1 MKILPQN
8 IAVLNDEQDTLLS
21 KYVEAAGRLDYD
33 AGIAVHYL
41 PHIRPG
47 MVVVDTGAAIGDHTI
62 AYANVAGASN
72 VHAFECS
79 PYMAECLRYN
89 CPACHIYE
97 VALSDHLGMTMFQA
111 NFENAGGSYCED
123 HRDGIPVR
131 CATLDCF
138 GLNNVGFIKWDI
150 EGMEIKAIRGGS
162 ETIRQGRPVMLI
174 EVIEPQLARAGG
186 SVKELFGLL
195 TELGYAWHPVIGTI
209 NDHGEY
215 FELCCTPK

>member
-8 IAVLNDEQDTLLS
+8 IAVLDDSQDRLLS
-21 KYVEAAGRLDYD
+21 KYVESAGRLDHD

-47 MVVVDTGAAIGDHTI
+47 MVVVDAGAAIGDHTI
-62 AYANVAGASN
+62 AYANAAGAAN

-89 CPACHIYE
+89 CPSCHVHE
-97 VALSDHLGMTMFQA
+97 VALSDHNGVTMFHA
-111 NFENAGGSYCED
+111 NFENAGGSYCEN

-131 CATLDCF
+131 CVTLDSF
-138 GLNNVGFIKWDI
+138 GISKVGFIKWDI
-150 EGMEIKAIRGGS
+150 EGMEIKAIRGGRD
-162 ETIRQGRPVMLI
+162 TIWAGRPVMMI

-186 SVKELFGLL
+186 SVKELFELL
-195 TELGYAWHPVIGTI
+195 TELHYSWHAVIGTI
-209 NDHGEY
+209 NDIGEY